1 MLIVNSGRLLGIITL
16 QLHTKNGKTD
26 GFFKIVRILKIVHCA
41 YNFLAADSAQQG
53 PHEALYFSIYML
65 ASAEGN

>member
-1 MLIVNSGRLLGIITL
+1 MFIANSGRLLGIITL

-53 PHEALYFSIYML
+53 PHQALYFSRYML

>member
-1 MLIVNSGRLLGIITL
+1 MFIANSGRLLGIITL
-16 QLHTKNGKTD
+16 HTKYGKTD
-26 GFFKIVRILKIVHCA
+26 GFFKIVRILKIVHCD

-53 PHEALYFSIYML
+53 PHQALYFSRNML